1 MHVYWLVEEILLDL
15 NTHFPYF
22 LVCRYQRRSEIS
34 IMDKSQV
41 KSLNVR
47 NTFRCNPSTM
57 ISSKNTTINQ
67 TIEQFQWKI
76 TKNQWIVPFLRIDVL
91 LNLADCK
98 EYRHRLH
105 HSDEY
110 FDGWCQEDCLAHS
123 CCWVDCHPEK
133 YRILF
138 IISRPSCNFEMG

>member
-1 MHVYWLVEEILLDL
+1 MHVHWLVEEILLDL

-76 TKNQWIVPFLRIDVL
+76 TKNQWIVPFPRIDVV
-91 LNLADCK
+91 LNLTDFK
-98 EYRHRLH
+98 EYRHCLH
-105 HSDEY
+105 HCDEY
-110 FDGWCQEDCLAHS
+110 CDRWCQRRWAHS
-123 CCWVDCHPEK
+123 SSGLSSRK
-133 YRILF
+133 
-138 IISRPSCNFEMG
+138 ISDIVYNFKAFK